1 MHTKIT
7 MDVETGRKQDT
18 AENHQGNY
26 SQEWNYKLDISKIKK
41 TRDPN
46 KSNKLQRARILKTNP
61 PIKMQNWKQTIM
73 IKSTENILTDKW
85 ELKTLKRPQDPG
97 CIIKTKKCYN

>member
-41 TRDPN
+41 TIETQI
-46 KSNKLQRARILKTNP
+46 KVTNS
-61 PIKMQNWKQTIM
+61 KEQE
-73 IKSTENILTDKW
+73 S
-85 ELKTLKRPQDPG
+85 
-97 CIIKTKKCYN
+97 